1 MTVPQ
6 VNHAAP
12 ICDHFCRCTNC
23 KPPLVGERS
32 SSLMRVKVG
41 TLGLGIAAVA
51 LIAARASGVVL

>member
-23 KPPLVGERS
+23 KPSQVGERS

-51 LIAARASGVVL
+51 LIAARASGVAL